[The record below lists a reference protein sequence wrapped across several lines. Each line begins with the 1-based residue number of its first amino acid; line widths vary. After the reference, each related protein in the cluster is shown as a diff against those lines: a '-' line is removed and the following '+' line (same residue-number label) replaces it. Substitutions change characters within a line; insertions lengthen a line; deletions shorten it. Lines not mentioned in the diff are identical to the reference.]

1 MIVISGRFTRV
12 HHGREEMVET
22 LQTVSKSVLVLLSS
36 VLPPS
41 LYLQFTVKKVYKFTS
56 NANGHFEVSNDHSK
70 RNIQK

>member
-12 HHGREEMVET
+12 HHGGEEMVEA
-22 LQTVSKSVLVLLSS
+22 LQTVSQSVLVLLSS

-41 LYLQFTVKKVYKFTS
+41 LYLKFTVKKVYKFTS
-56 NANGHFEVSNDHSK
+56 NANGHFEVSNDSK